1 MNPPSIDPQQALLKR
16 RRTKV
21 VATVGPA
28 SNSPEV
34 LAQLIEAGV
43 DVFRLNMSHGE
54 HAGHAEAF
62 RRIRDAAEA
71 AGRHVAVLA
80 DLCGPKIRCGRFTG
94 GSIVLEDGATV
105 TVTMRDVP
113 GVPGLIPSQY
123 TALAG
128 DVKPGDRILLDDGNL
143 ELKVVASRG
152 TEVECTVVHGG
163 LLKDRKGI
171 NLPGVAV
178 SAPSLTDK
186 DRADAEFALGLGVDL
201 LALSFVRRA
210 ADVLELRALIDAR
223 GRRCGIVAKIEKP
236 EALADYD
243 AILEV
248 TDAVMVARGD
258 LGVELRPEQ
267 VPVAQ
272 DLLVDRARA
281 RHRPVIVATQ
291 MLESMIEHARPTR
304 AEVSDVA
311 HAVTSGAD
319 AVMLS
324 AESASGKH
332 PVLAVQMMDRIAREA
347 EAYLWRQGAFGS
359 IADRRIA
366 GDAALPVVDAVARST
381 AHLSRDLKV
390 RAIVVVSRHG
400 TSAAVVSS
408 ARPAAP
414 VVSVSAIEATCRRM
428 NLLWGIVPVLVAET
442 RLADPHA
449 LARATVREL
458 ALAAPGDHVLLVQGF
473 ADDPA
478 RSAPN
483 VTVLTV

>member
-1 MNPPSIDPQQALLKR
+1 MNPPSIDPELALLKR
-16 RRTKV
+16 RRTKI

-28 SNSPEV
+28 SADPKV
-34 LAQLIEAGV
+34 LARLIEAGV

-62 RRIRDAAEA
+62 RRIRAAAADAQ
-71 AGRHVAVLA
+71 RHIAVLG
-80 DLCGPKIRCGRFTG
+80 DLCGPKIRCGRFAG
-94 GSIVLEDGATV
+94 GSIQLEDDAAV
-105 TVTMRDVP
+105 TVTMRDVE
-113 GVPGLIPSQY
+113 GRPGLIPSQY

-128 DVKPGDRILLDDGNL
+128 DVKAGDRILLDDGNL
-143 ELKVVASRG
+143 ELRVLESSG
-152 TEVECTVVHGG
+152 TEVACVVVHGG

-178 SAPSLTDK
+178 SAPSLTAK
-186 DRADAEFALGLGVDL
+186 DRVDAEFALGLGVDM

-210 ADVLELRALIDAR
+210 ADVLELRALIDSS
-223 GRRCGIVAKIEKP
+223 GKRCGIVAKIEKP
-236 EALADYD
+236 EALTDFD

-272 DLLVDRARA
+272 DQLVHRARA

-291 MLESMIEHARPTR
+291 MLESMIDHARPTR

-347 EAYLWRQGAFGS
+347 EAYLWQQGAFGS
-359 IADRRIA
+359 IADHRIA
-366 GDAALPVVDAVARST
+366 TDAAMPVVDAVARST
-381 AHLSRDLKV
+381 AHLSRDLRV
-390 RAIVVVSRHG
+390 RGIVVISRYG

-414 VVSVSAIEATCRRM
+414 VISVSAIEATCRRM
-428 NLLWGIVPVLVAET
+428 NLLWGVVPVKCAEASLADHD
-442 RLADPHA
+442 RLARD
-449 LARATVREL
+449 TVREL
-458 ALAAPGDHVLLVQGF
+458 ALAAKGEHVLLVQGF
-473 ADDPA
+473 NDDPA
-478 RSAPN
+478 RSAPS